1 MNNPIIE
8 NRLVSDKTFALRL
21 LNFIKN
27 VDTADLPGTEE
38 KQYLIRVAESLIT
51 WQKRTACNQE
61 EIEYLRNNNVI

>member
-27 VDTADLPGTEE
+27 VDTADLPSTEE
-38 KQYLIRVAESLIT
+38 KQYLIRVAESLIK
-51 WQKRTACNQE
+51 WQKRTACDQE
-61 EIEYLRNNNVI
+61 EIEYLRNNNII